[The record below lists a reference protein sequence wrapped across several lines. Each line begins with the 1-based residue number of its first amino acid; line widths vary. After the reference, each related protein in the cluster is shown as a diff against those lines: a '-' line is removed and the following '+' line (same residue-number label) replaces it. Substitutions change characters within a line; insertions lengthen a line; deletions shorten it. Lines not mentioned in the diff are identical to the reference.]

1 MPPSGTEFP
10 KGVYP
15 IPVLVTVNPE
25 VPAPT
30 PVPAMA
36 SDPANPTKVPFGT
49 LSKLTALLLA
59 WNTVLPTLSASSACP
74 ATSGKPVAVLYRIRP
89 NRR

>member
-1 MPPSGTEFP
+1 MLTKSAYDVPPLGTEFP

-25 VPAPT
+25 VPDPT
-30 PVPAMA
+30 NAPAMA

-59 WNTVLPTLSASSACP
+59 WNTVLPTLSASS
-74 ATSGKPVAVLYRIRP
+74 
-89 NRR
+89 